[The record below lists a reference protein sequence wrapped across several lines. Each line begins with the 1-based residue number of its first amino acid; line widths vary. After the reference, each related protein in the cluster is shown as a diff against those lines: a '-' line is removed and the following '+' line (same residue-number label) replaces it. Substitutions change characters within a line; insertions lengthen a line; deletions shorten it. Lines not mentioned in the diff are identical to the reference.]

1 MLGPWACASC
11 KFATIELVCFLTFLL
26 CDFKIEPLLWMGEM
40 KEQWEDQ
47 ILVAEIALTL
57 SVVDVL
63 IDLLEGWENEHCSS
77 SSSFS

>member
-1 MLGPWACASC
+1 
-11 KFATIELVCFLTFLL
+11 
-26 CDFKIEPLLWMGEM
+26 MGEM

>member
-1 MLGPWACASC
+1 
-11 KFATIELVCFLTFLL
+11 
-26 CDFKIEPLLWMGEM
+26 MGEM

-63 IDLLEGWENEHCSS
+63 IDLLEG
-77 SSSFS
+77 